1 LIQLTERAARNFRR
15 IREDEELENDVPLR
29 VAVKGGGCA
38 GYEYVLTFDNPN
50 KRGGCAGYEYVLT
63 FDNPNKRDLTFES
76 NGVTIVVD
84 KKSHIVIDGLEIEWS
99 TDLSAPG
106 PRFQNPR
113 AASTCGCSTSF
124 SIKSLEFENPVW
136 MKN

>member
-1 LIQLTERAARNFRR
+1 MIQLTESAARNFKR
-15 IREDEELENDVPLR
+15 IREDEELNDEVPLR

-50 KRGGCAGYEYVLT
+50 KR
-63 FDNPNKRDLTFES
+63 DLTFES
-76 NGVTIVVD
+76 KGVTIVVD

-124 SIKSLEFENPVW
+124 SIKPIGVDSKPAW
-136 MKN
+136 MQ

>member
-1 LIQLTERAARNFRR
+1 MIQLTERAARNFRR
-15 IREDEELENDVPLR
+15 IREDEDLEDDVPLR
-29 VAVKGGGCA
+29 VSVKGGGCA

-50 KRGGCAGYEYVLT
+50 T
-63 FDNPNKRDLTFES
+63 RDLTFVS
-76 NGVTIVVD
+76 NGVIIVVD
-84 KKSHIVIDGLEIEWS
+84 RKSHLIIDGLEIEWS

-124 SIKSLEFENPVW
+124 SIKPVEVNSQPAW
-136 MKN
+136 MQ

>member
-1 LIQLTERAARNFRR
+1 MIQLTERAARNFRR
-15 IREDEELENDVPLR
+15 IREDEELPDDVPLR
-29 VAVKGGGCA
+29 VSVKGGGCA

-50 KRGGCAGYEYVLT
+50 T
-63 FDNPNKRDLTFES
+63 RDLTFVS
-76 NGVTIVVD
+76 NGVIIVVD
-84 KKSHIVIDGLEIEWS
+84 RKSHLIIDGLEIEWS

-124 SIKSLEFENPVW
+124 SIKSAEVSSQPVW
-136 MKN
+136 MQ

>member
-1 LIQLTERAARNFRR
+1 MIQLTERAARNFKR

-50 KRGGCAGYEYVLT
+50 KR
-63 FDNPNKRDLTFES
+63 DLTFES
-76 NGVTIVVD
+76 NGVNIVVD

-99 TDLSAPG
+99 TDLSSPG
-106 PRFQNPR
+106 PRFQNPK

-124 SIKSLEFENPVW
+124 SIKPQNEFDNTPAW
-136 MKN
+136 MKT

>member
-1 LIQLTERAARNFRR
+1 MIQLTERAARNFKR
-15 IREDEELENDVPLR
+15 IREDEELPDDVPLR
-29 VAVKGGGCA
+29 VSVKGGGCA

-50 KRGGCAGYEYVLT
+50 T
-63 FDNPNKRDLTFES
+63 RDLTFVS
-76 NGVTIVVD
+76 NGVIIVVD
-84 KKSHIVIDGLEIEWS
+84 RKSHLIIDGLEIEWS

-124 SIKSLEFENPVW
+124 SIKPVEVNSQPAW
-136 MKN
+136 MQ

>member
-1 LIQLTERAARNFRR
+1 MIQLTERAARNFRR

-50 KRGGCAGYEYVLT
+50 KR
-63 FDNPNKRDLTFES
+63 DLTFES

-84 KKSHIVIDGLEIEWS
+84 KKSFLYLVGTELRYSGGLNGKGFE
-99 TDLSAPG
+99 
-106 PRFQNPR
+106 FYNPNANR
-113 AASTCGCSTSF
+113 TCGCGESF
-124 SIKSLEFENPVW
+124 SL
-136 MKN
+136 

>member
-50 KRGGCAGYEYVLT
+50 KR
-63 FDNPNKRDLTFES
+63 DLTFES
-76 NGVTIVVD
+76 KGVNIVVD
-84 KKSHIVIDGLEIEWS
+84 KKSHLVIDGLEIEWS

-106 PRFQNPR
+106 PRFQNPK
-113 AASTCGCSTSF
+113 ATATCGCSTSF
-124 SIKSLEFENPVW
+124 SVKFEEETFAQPSW
-136 MKN
+136 M